1 MGSVVAY
8 ILDFYT
14 YILLKRENR
23 KSPILLLF

>member
-1 MGSVVAY
+1 MGSVVVY
-8 ILDFYT
+8 NLFYYR